1 MKRRLLVLSL
11 LVPLSLQGQQP
22 PARTAT
28 PPQASVRFSFDW
40 SQGYPWQKY
49 TLEVHTDGKSHFDGT
64 PQPDATNDNGS
75 HQQDFTM
82 SDANRQKIFELA
94 QRLNFFRG
102 DFDSHLKHIAKT
114 GVKSLQ
120 YESPEVKGSTSFNW
134 SQNPDIQELTSLF
147 QAIAMTIDYGNK
159 LAFQYRFD
167 KLGMYKLV
175 KELEELQRRHEVEE
189 LGIIAPIL
197 RKIADDPNLMN
208 ISREGARRLLRNVG
222 EPGGTAAE
230 SPAQTR

>member
-1 MKRRLLVLSL
+1 MRLCISLPVLLVVCLLST
-11 LVPLSLQGQQP
+11 QQP
-22 PARTAT
+22 VAPAAA
-28 PPQASVRFSFDW
+28 PASVRFSFDW

-49 TLEVHTDGKSHFDGT
+49 TIDVQSDGKSHFDGT
-64 PQPDATNDNGS
+64 PQPDPTTDNGP

-82 SDANRQKIFELA
+82 SEANRQKVFELA

-114 GVKSLQ
+114 GVKTLQ
-120 YESPEVKGSTSFNW
+120 FESPQVKGSTTFNW
-134 SQNPDIQELTSLF
+134 SKDPDIQELTRLF
-147 QAIAMTIDYGNK
+147 QGIAATIEYGGR

-167 KLGMYKLV
+167 RLGMNQRME
-175 KELEELQRRHEVEE
+175 ELEKLQAGHQVEE

-208 ISREGARRLLRNVG
+208 ISRESAQRLLRTINHAG
-222 EPGGTAAE
+222 LSAE
-230 SPAQTR
+230 DTPAQP